1 MEFKELAKEF
11 NRMCDHYSYK
21 WCETKCK
28 IRATIKDGSKYC
40 TSWIMKHPDK
50 AEEIVSTW
58 AKEHPVR
65 TYLMDFREK
74 FPLILYKD
82 SDIYRNICRKA
93 MYGQHNDCVGYLSKC
108 NDCWNEEIKK

>member
-65 TYLMDFREK
+65 TYLVDFKEK
-74 FPLILYKD
+74 LPKCDYRDIQIYACLCRQRLYGENETCKKQ
-82 SDIYRNICRKA
+82 CKE
-93 MYGQHNDCVGYLSKC
+93 
-108 NDCWNEEIKK
+108 CWNMEMEG